1 MLLTSQS
8 GYLLNKRTEC
18 YVMNDKKIKSDR
30 LQTRA
35 RSFTFAINGIWQL
48 LRSEPN
54 ARLHLA
60 ATAGV
65 IVAGVVQHLSA
76 QRWVALVFA
85 IGLYG

>member
-1 MLLTSQS
+1 
-8 GYLLNKRTEC
+8 
-18 YVMNDKKIKSDR
+18 MNDKKIKSDR